1 MFTRLLNYGRSQEQS
16 LISRICP
23 MMFFMGY
30 SQHHIQLEETHKYVS
45 NHRWAEMKQ
54 P

>member
-1 MFTRLLNYGRSQEQS
+1 
-16 LISRICP
+16 